1 MISTLFLSLNT
12 NNISNDEE
20 RQFVQRLQ
28 RDPSGAPP
36 LQPILIVLQRTMP
49 VWKEIC
55 NLWMNDMQVLEVSSF
70 PFIAVFIF
78 EKAFVKLLKINFC
91 SKHLSLN
98 FLKQIFN

>member
-36 LQPILIVLQRTMP
+36 VQPILIVLQRTMP

-55 NLWMNDMQVLEVSSF
+55 TIWMNDMVVLEVTKL
-70 PFIAVFIF
+70 IF
-78 EKAFVKLLKINFC
+78 YKKSKKIIKNDF
-91 SKHLSLN
+91 
-98 FLKQIFN
+98 